1 MTTDDD
7 YSDAMELR
15 EKAEMAEEA
24 REEELAALKAE
35 NARLY
40 AANVALQAGAV
51 EAALE
56 WLDDH
61 LVVREGV
68 SLSWIPHLPRDV
80 KGRRADESWTTWLL
94 RVHREA
100 TAP

>member
-1 MTTDDD
+1 MTEQEVLNLLQEAKNKLL
-7 YSDAMELR
+7 SMELDR
-15 EKAEMAEEA
+15 A
-24 REEELAALKAE
+24 ELAALKAE

-51 EAALE
+51 EAAIE
-56 WLDDH
+56 WLDTSAADDDGTMMPK
-61 LVVREGV
+61 RN
-68 SLSWIPHLPRDV
+68 
-80 KGRRADESWTTWLL
+80 ADESWTAWLL

>member
-1 MTTDDD
+1 MTEQEVLNLLQEAKNKLL
-7 YSDAMELR
+7 SMELDR
-15 EKAEMAEEA
+15 A
-24 REEELAALKAE
+24 ELAALKAE

-51 EAALE
+51 EAALV